1 MYEYIILTFFLV
13 QRLISL
19 VSEDIRNF
27 LCARSLRADCLLIKK
42 YQPFRPPGILIFQVP
57 PIPAGS
63 DNPISFTSAAPRS
76 FSRVAAADNDRYI
89 IRKTELSYEP
99 VALSLIYR
107 TIAASHISVSLLT
120 MPMIAHY
127 HIYVNNICAFYLPV
141 NNIHD
146 NKYTNGLFLGVPTI
160 YTFTIYFSHRDREP
174 CVTSCLFSSLPCQ
187 RCIAG
192 FCYYRK
198 KSGRFPC
205 RLMYASILHSIC
217 MKSKNAQYN
226 FLYISAVR
234 TSPDLRH
241 DSSHEPAH
249 TGFVFDTQLSFCI
262 QYNLT

>member
-27 LCARSLRADCLLIKK
+27 FVCRITAGDCLLIKK
-42 YQPFRPPGILIFQVP
+42 YQPYRPPGILIFQVP
-57 PIPAGS
+57 PIPARIRQS
-63 DNPISFTSAAPRS
+63 YIFYPAAPRGS
-76 FSRVAAADNDRYI
+76 SRVAAADNDRYI

-146 NKYTNGLFLGVPTI
+146 NKYTNGSSLGVATI
-160 YTFTIYFSHRDREP
+160 YTFIIVSAHYST
-174 CVTSCLFSSLPCQ
+174 
-187 RCIAG
+187 
-192 FCYYRK
+192 K